1 MRALSVIEGLN
12 VIEDGRASLLAGDEP
27 GAINQFELQ
36 SAPEAFHD
44 GIIVAIAF
52 TAHRGDQTSLGQGLT
67 VIVGGILNA
76 AVRVKDQ
83 MRWWLTSEQSH
94 LESFQDELGI
104 QEGAHIPADDFAA
117 IEVQNGRQEKPAFP
131 GFNVSDIRHPD
142 LVDFR
147 GFGRLRQKI
156 GSNGMVMVAVGGA
169 EPVTALLPTVKV
181 VRSHES
187 SDTVAAMLEAALAQ
201 LIDDARA
208 AIGFAAL
215 EVDGF
220 NLLSQSL
227 VFFELVYRV

>member
-1 MRALSVIEGLN
+1 MS
-12 VIEDGRASLLAGDEP
+12 
-27 GAINQFELQ
+27 
-36 SAPEAFHD
+36 
-44 GIIVAIAF
+44 
-52 TAHRGDQTSLGQGLT
+52 
-67 VIVGGILNA
+67 
-76 AVRVKDQ
+76 
-83 MRWWLTSEQSH
+83 
-94 LESFQDELGI
+94 LGI

-227 VFFELVYRV
+227 VFLSSFTGFELPFLPVVIAAERDLQDLAEHRHRMMGFHRVDPLVALTGGSERMPKVFFKISRCSFK